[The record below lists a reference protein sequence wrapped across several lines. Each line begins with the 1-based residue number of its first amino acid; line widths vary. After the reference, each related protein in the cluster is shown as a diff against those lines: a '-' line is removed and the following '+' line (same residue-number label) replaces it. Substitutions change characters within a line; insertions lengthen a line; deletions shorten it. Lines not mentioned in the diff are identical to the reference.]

1 VLIVATE
8 EGSMEAFTVSL
19 FGHRIVD
26 DRKAEGWLASIIKEL
41 ICSHCYVAFLVGRNG
56 EFDEL
61 AARIIKMV
69 SREVGCEN
77 NHIIL
82 VLPYAVKDIE
92 FYESYYDSIV
102 IPEDVERAHPK
113 AKITL
118 RNRWMIDH
126 SDLVVAYIEHSDG
139 GAYTAIKYAETKNK
153 EIIRLS

>member
-1 VLIVATE
+1 M

-26 DRKAEGWLASIIKEL
+26 ERKVEGLLLPIIKDL
-41 ICSHCYVAFLVGRNG
+41 LCSHSYVAFLIGRNG

-61 AARIIKMV
+61 AARIIKLV

-102 IPEDVERAHPK
+102 IPEDVERAHHK

-126 SDLVVAYIEHSDG
+126 SDLVIAYIEHSDG
-139 GAYTAIKYAETKNK
+139 GAYTAIKYAEKENK
-153 EIIRLS
+153 EIIILS